1 MTDYKLVPVV
11 PTAEMLAA
19 GKYALE
25 FGCYASGIYADM
37 LSAAPHSV
45 KQPTFT
51 VGTDLSDGKL
61 TVVVVKHEGNISW
74 VIHTEVIHLAEQTKP
89 VRSPRTED
97 TVSINSNSVQ
107 EQFSNIDTD
116 TFCDYC
122 GGNDEDPQDHCMD
135 CTRPEQQPVG
145 EMISNDG
152 NIYWTDRHPSMG
164 TKLYTTPQSTP
175 DVTQLVEALK
185 AAQREAV
192 YGLNHARTNLQASAA
207 LGRVSA
213 ICDAAF
219 IAYQKCVT
227 K

>member
-19 GKYALE
+19 GEYALK

-107 EQFSNIDTD
+107 EQFTAIDMPTAAHPAI
-116 TFCDYC
+116 THCDNCGYDWLDNGLNPIGCPYC
-122 GGNDEDPQDHCMD
+122 K
-135 CTRPEQQPVG
+135 QPA
-145 EMISNDG
+145 
-152 NIYWTDRHPSMG
+152 
-164 TKLYTTPQSTP
+164 P
-175 DVTQLVEALK
+175 DVTQLVIALK
-185 AAQREAV
+185 SAQKEAV
-192 YGLNHARTNLQASAA
+192 YGLNHARTNIQASAA

-213 ICDAAF
+213 IVSAAL
-219 IAYQKCVT
+219 AASTGQDKP
-227 K
+227 